1 MNWLYNIVRSK
12 YVRELEEQVARE
24 RAENERLRAE
34 NRALMNSLLGTAG
47 FPPVEFPEPPKPQPL
62 PRLRKR
68 SWHQIQAWR
77 ESDAARDSDLAQ
89 EHIAP
94 GSRTRPAA
102 FSDEF
107 GTAEQN
113 IRGAHAPR
121 YSNVRTNGP
130 VSHS

>member
-1 MNWLYNIVRSK
+1 MFDWLRRLLQGR
-12 YVRELEEQVARE
+12 YVGLLEEEVARG

-47 FPPVEFPEPPKPQPL
+47 FPPVEFPEAPKPQPL

-77 ESDAARDSDLAQ
+77 ESDAARDGDVAQ
-89 EHIAP
+89 GESA
-94 GSRTRPAA
+94 SPAA
-102 FSDEF
+102 FSGEL

-113 IRGAHAPR
+113 IHGAHAPY
-121 YSNVRTNGP
+121 YSNARTNGP
-130 VSHS
+130 VPHS